1 MGITQPKKR
10 SNMTNQVQEKLI
22 YEGKEYSIPFCL
34 PFPDDDPRIKELG
47 SGEMDDSEG
56 IYTSTACWRQYIG
69 TWEIKAG
76 RLYLIKLEGKYKL
89 AVDET
94 IFADWFS
101 GEISLPQGELL
112 DCNVEAGFQLK
123 YEQELIIKIAAGIV
137 TETKAVD
144 CNW

>member
-34 PFPDDDPRIKELG
+34 PFPDDSRIKELD
-47 SGEMDDSEG
+47 SYDDSEG
-56 IYTSTACWRQYIG
+56 VFTSTACWRQYIG

-76 RLYLIKLEGKYKL
+76 RLYLIKLEGKYQL
-89 AVDET
+89 IDDAP

-101 GEISLPQGELL
+101 GEISLPHGDLL

-123 YEQELIIKIAAGIV
+123 YEQELSIKFAAGVV